1 MKNETFR
8 GKSAVIDVGSNSV
21 RLMLV
26 ADGKVLYKTLDTTRL
41 GEGIAFSPRLKEEAQ
56 ERTANAI
63 AAFKNRAEAE
73 GAAIVYAYAT
83 AAVREAE
90 NKDEFLRLVKEKS
103 GIDLSVLSGEEEAAL
118 GMSGALHSAD
128 GATLDVGGAST
139 EIAVRHAGKIVY
151 KKSVPLGV
159 VRLKDLC
166 GRDLRKIGELCER

>member
-73 GAAIVYAYAT
+73 GAAIVYA
-83 AAVREAE
+83 
-90 NKDEFLRLVKEKS
+90 
-103 GIDLSVLSGEEEAAL
+103 
-118 GMSGALHSAD
+118 
-128 GATLDVGGAST
+128 
-139 EIAVRHAGKIVY
+139 
-151 KKSVPLGV
+151 
-159 VRLKDLC
+159 
-166 GRDLRKIGELCER
+166 